1 MKILAHIA
9 LLTTIRQPLPRLG
22 SMSLNAYRSA
32 ASIRSTSE
40 IERALAAQQLKNDP
54 EYVTAQLLEGDKTLH
69 DVDPELTLNNPQ
81 LRQAG
86 LKANG
91 LDLKLIS
98 NDVQTIDDV
107 LAAVES
113 NGLALEFINPKFAN
127 DENIL
132 LTAVKQNGAA
142 LEFVNQSVANE
153 QPELYS
159 KLVAEAIKIS
169 LSAYTFAPEDVLN
182 DIRDKFLSK
191 VYNDYVEYSY
201 DNDIDDD
208 ENCYVITPEKANEL
222 IRNMPA
228 CKYDVSELYER
239 MIQYFDHDRIVYDLD
254 EDAEEKLLAIFSI
267 SQGISLKSHIDI
279 LKENCE
285 GEYNFIRR

>member
-1 MKILAHIA
+1 MTKLSTGTIFR
-9 LLTTIRQPLPRLG
+9 TTR
-22 SMSLNAYRSA
+22 
-32 ASIRSTSE
+32 E
-40 IERALAAQQLKNDP
+40 IERSLAAVHLKNNP
-54 EYVTAQLLEGDKTLH
+54 EYVTAQLRERDKTLH

-98 NDVQTIDDV
+98 NDVQTTNDV

-113 NGLALEFINPKFAN
+113 NGLALEFANPKFAN

-142 LEFVNQSVANE
+142 LEFVNKSVANE

-191 VYNDYVEYSY
+191 VFEENVEDSV

-208 ENCYVITPEKANEL
+208 ENCYGITLEKANEL

-239 MIQYFDHDRIVYDLD
+239 MIQYFDHDGIVNDLD
-254 EDAEEKLLAIFSI
+254 EDAEEKLLTIFNI
-267 SQGISLKSHIDI
+267 SQGISLENHIDI
-279 LKENCE
+279 LKENCV
-285 GEYNFIRR
+285 GKYNFIRREKRDLSRSDGLVSVYHLT